1 MVGYVYLRGLN
12 LSFQKTDDWYTLVT
26 QVTTGGPAEG
36 KLMVGDWI
44 RSING
49 EALVNP
55 SEVCSQTRAHAGIKF
70 SFQLFCFA
78 QTKMTY
84 FNFTKNKV
92 KAQSC

>member
-1 MVGYVYLRGLN
+1 MVGCFIIRWTNMVGYVYLRGLY

-26 QVTTGGPAEG
+26 QVTTEGPADG

-55 SEVCSQTRAHAGIKF
+55 SEVRSLIRAHARIKF
-70 SFQLFCFA
+70 PFTSFVLH
-78 QTKMTY
+78 KPR
-84 FNFTKNKV
+84 
-92 KAQSC
+92 

>member
-1 MVGYVYLRGLN
+1 MVGYVYLRGLY

-26 QVTTGGPAEG
+26 QVTTGGPADG

-55 SEVCSQTRAHAGIKF
+55 NEVRSQTRAQAGIKF
-70 SFQLFCFA
+70 PFTSFVLHIPR
-78 QTKMTY
+78 
-84 FNFTKNKV
+84 
-92 KAQSC
+92 